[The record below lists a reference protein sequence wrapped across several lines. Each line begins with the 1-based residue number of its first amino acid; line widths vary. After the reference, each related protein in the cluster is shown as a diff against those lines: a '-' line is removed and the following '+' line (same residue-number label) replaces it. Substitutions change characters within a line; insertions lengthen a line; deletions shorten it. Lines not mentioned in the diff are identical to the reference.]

1 MTGCVALELNSDIAC
16 KSSAAISVCEHQK
29 SAINW
34 LKRAHDMGN
43 DGGVSYGYYLRGKPF
58 SAFGLGWRSSY
69 IETSGYIIDTFFDIA
84 KRYHDDD
91 CAKRAEQ
98 IGRWLLTV
106 QNSDGSFSNA
116 RYGLSN
122 GIIFDTGQVLF
133 GLIRC
138 YKETQDV
145 QFLEAAQRASR
156 WLAKKID
163 NDGAWRQNTHQNS
176 LHTYNTR
183 TAWAML
189 EYDRIFPDAE
199 IKRAARENLNW
210 ALSQQVEN
218 GLFEN
223 CSFKAGHDP
232 FTHTLAYAIRG
243 LFEAGRLLSDERFMD
258 ASKKAANC
266 VSNYVGV
273 NGFLP
278 GRISAAGRPHNGSAC
293 LTGNCQMAI
302 IWYKMGEIFD
312 DRSLIETANR
322 ALGFVLA
329 TQNIQTKN
337 DNIRGAIKGSYPI
350 WGKYTP
356 MAYPNWATK
365 FLIDALFLK
374 EQVSQ
379 S

>member
-1 MTGCVALELNSDIAC
+1 MIGSLAIELKNDVLR
-16 KSSAAISVCEHQK
+16 KSNDAVSIQEHQK

-69 IETSGYIIDTFFDIA
+69 IETSGYIVDTFFDIA

-91 CAKRAEQ
+91 CALRAEQ
-98 IGRWLLTV
+98 IGRWLLTI

-116 RYGLSN
+116 RYAISK
-122 GIIFDTGQVLF
+122 GIVFDTGQVLF

-138 YKETQDV
+138 YQETQDV
-145 QFLEAAQRASR
+145 QFLEAAQKASS
-156 WLAKKID
+156 WLAKKTD
-163 NDGAWRQNTHQNS
+163 NDGAWRQNTHQDS

-189 EYDRIFPDAE
+189 ECCRILPDADVE
-199 IKRAARENLNW
+199 RAARKNLNW
-210 ALSQQVEN
+210 ALSHQMRN

-223 CSFKAGHDP
+223 CSFKTGLDP
-232 FTHTLAYAIRG
+232 FTHTIAYAVRG
-243 LFEAGRLLSDERFMD
+243 LYEGGLILQDERFI
-258 ASKKAANC
+258 AAAKKAAIC
-266 VSNYVGV
+266 MAEYVDES
-273 NGFLP
+273 GFLP
-278 GRISAAGRPHNGSAC
+278 GRISATGQPHNGSAC

-302 IWYKMGEIFD
+302 IWYKIGKAFD
-312 DRSLIETANR
+312 DHSLIETANL
-322 ALGFVLA
+322 ALDFVLS
-329 TQNIQTKN
+329 TQNIHTKN
-337 DNIRGAIKGSYPI
+337 ENIRGAIKGSHPI

-365 FLIDALFLK
+365 FQIDALLLR
-374 EQVSQ
+374 EEIS
-379 S
+379 